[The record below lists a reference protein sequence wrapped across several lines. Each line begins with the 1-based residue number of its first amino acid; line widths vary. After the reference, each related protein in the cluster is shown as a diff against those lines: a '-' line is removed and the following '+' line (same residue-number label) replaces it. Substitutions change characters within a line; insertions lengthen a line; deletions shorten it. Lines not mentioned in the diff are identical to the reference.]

1 MKNTDKKSPLKELF
15 VLEKMRKSVNAK
27 EPKRNIQA
35 IFGALFLVCFI
46 GLYVLVFAEQF
57 GAKISSKFFF
67 VFLVV
72 AILVGYFAF
81 RDIKADKK
89 IEDKEEFSLRYKDF
103 YLKKYVNSLGF
114 EYEKQGNI
122 DRDIIYHLS
131 NLFPRFDICQGNDFI
146 KGKIDN
152 VEFEFCDLLLKETTT
167 MSNGVGII
175 IFEGLLFVAK
185 FNKNTKGRIVITP
198 KNIANK
204 DDFEKIKMDNSEFN
218 DTFNVFTTDLQNAM
232 YVLTPALM
240 DRILELK
247 KIMKCPISLSF
258 LYDRIFIKID
268 KGYDS
273 FEPDLNKSIVSTNI
287 ARHIKIELDAMFN
300 IVKILKLNNRI
311 WILEK
316 N

>member
-27 EPKRNIQA
+27 APKRDFKA
-35 IFGALFLVCFI
+35 LLLTLIFLFYIGIYLLMLMEAGWNDTVLRLLLLTALFVI
-46 GLYVLVFAEQF
+46 
-57 GAKISSKFFF
+57 
-67 VFLVV
+67 
-72 AILVGYFAF
+72 GYFSF
-81 RDIKADKK
+81 RHSKN
-89 IEDKEEFSLRYKDF
+89 ELDKEDSRIFVLRYKDF
-103 YLKKYVNSLGF
+103 YLKKYINSLGF
-114 EYEKQGNI
+114 NYSKYGIINI
-122 DRDIIYHLS
+122 SDISFS
-131 NLFPRFDICQGNDFI
+131 NLFLPFQMYEGNDLI
-146 KGKIDN
+146 TGSIDN
-152 VEFEFCDLLLKETTT
+152 VEFKFCDLTLKRRMGRTDDGEPY
-167 MSNGVGII
+167 GVV
-175 IFEGLLFVAK
+175 IFQGLLFVAN
-185 FNKNTKGRIVITP
+185 FNKKTKGRILVMS
-198 KNIANK
+198 KNITSK
-204 DDFEKIKMDNSEFN
+204 SGYKKIKMDNSEFN

-287 ARHIKIELDAMFN
+287 TRHIKIELDAMFN

-311 WILEK
+311 WTIK

>member
-1 MKNTDKKSPLKELF
+1 
-15 VLEKMRKSVNAK
+15 
-27 EPKRNIQA
+27 
-35 IFGALFLVCFI
+35 
-46 GLYVLVFAEQF
+46 
-57 GAKISSKFFF
+57 
-67 VFLVV
+67 
-72 AILVGYFAF
+72 
-81 RDIKADKK
+81 
-89 IEDKEEFSLRYKDF
+89 
-103 YLKKYVNSLGF
+103 
-114 EYEKQGNI
+114 
-122 DRDIIYHLS
+122 
-131 NLFPRFDICQGNDFI
+131 
-146 KGKIDN
+146 
-152 VEFEFCDLLLKETTT
+152 
-167 MSNGVGII
+167 NGVGFI

-185 FNKNTKGRIVITP
+185 FNKRTKGRIVITP
-198 KNIANK
+198 KTITSK
-204 DDFEKIKMDNSEFN
+204 DDFEQIKIENSDYN
-218 DTFNVFTTDLQNAM
+218 DTCNDYTTDLPNAM

-273 FEPDLNKSIVSTNI
+273 FEPDLNKSIISTNI